1 MIVAKCPLRV
11 SLAGGGTDL
20 EKYIEHHDFGHV
32 VNFSC
37 NLYTYVSIHENNRDE
52 YIVNYSLPEKVK
64 RWQDIKN
71 NLAREAFRRFDR
83 GPITITFNSDIYS
96 SGSGLGSSSSFCIAL
111 IKAFND
117 FYNLGMSDFEICKT
131 SIDIERTFNPLT
143 GRQDAYGCGLGGLK
157 YLKFLSDCENPEV
170 TYLSKDVFKKVKM
183 WLVPTKIERVSTD
196 PLTKTIDSDLSKFFD
211 CASELKNRLISNSY
225 SKTVETITKGWSI
238 KKQETPH
245 IIDSEE
251 LKNIDDDFSE
261 NPYILSHRLCGAGGG
276 GYFFCM
282 TPTVI
287 SIKDGIEIEI
297 DDYGVKS
304 YKI

>member
-37 NLYTYVSIHENNRDE
+37 NLYTYASIHENNRNE
-52 YIVNYSLPEKVK
+52 YIINYSFPEKVK

-71 NLAREAFRRFDR
+71 TLVREVLKRFDE
-83 GPITITFNSDIYS
+83 GPVTITFNSDIYS
-96 SGSGLGSSSSFCIAL
+96 SGSGLGSSSSFCISL

-117 FYNLGMSDFEICKT
+117 FYNLGMSDFEICKI

-157 YLKFLSDCENPEV
+157 YLKFLSDHQSPEV
-170 TYLSKDVFKKVKM
+170 TYLNKDVFKKIKM
-183 WLVPTKIERVSTD
+183 WLIPTKIERVSTD
-196 PLTKTIDSDLSKFFD
+196 PLAKTVESDLSKFSD
-211 CASELKNRLISNSY
+211 CASELAKTILMSNY
-225 SKTVETITKGWSI
+225 SQTIKTITKGWLI

-251 LKNIDDDFSE
+251 LKKIDDDFSG
-261 NPYILSHRLCGAGGG
+261 NPFILSHRLCGAGGG
-276 GYFFCM
+276 GYFFCI
-282 TPTVI
+282 TPAVI
-287 SIKDGIEIEI
+287 SVKDGIEIEI
-297 DDYGVKS
+297 DDCGIQS
-304 YKI
+304 YRI

>member
-20 EKYIEHHDFGHV
+20 EKYIKHHDFGHV

-37 NLYTYVSIHENNRDE
+37 NLYTYASIHKNNRDE
-52 YIVNYSLPEKVK
+52 YIVNYSSPEKVK

-71 NLAREAFRRFDR
+71 NLAKEVFRRFDR

-96 SGSGLGSSSSFCIAL
+96 SGSGLGSSSSFCISL

-157 YLKFLSDCENPEV
+157 YLKFLSNCKNPEV
-170 TYLSKDVFKKVKM
+170 TYLDEDFLKKVKM
-183 WLVPTKIERVSTD
+183 WLVPTKIQRVSTE
-196 PLTKTIDSDLSKFFD
+196 PLAKTVDSDLSKFFD
-211 CASELKNRLISNSY
+211 CATELKNILLSNNY
-225 SKTVETITKGWSI
+225 GKTIEAITEGWSV

-245 IIDSEE
+245 IINSEQ
-251 LKNIDDDFSE
+251 LKKMDNDFFE
-261 NPYILSHRLCGAGGG
+261 NPHILCHKLCGAGGG
-276 GYFFCM
+276 GYFFCI
-282 TPTVI
+282 TPTI
-287 SIKDGIEIEI
+287 IDIEGAIEIKI
-297 DDYGVKS
+297 DNCGVRS
-304 YKI
+304 FSI